1 MTQDEFDDLIQEI
14 REEDPEQLD
23 SEFFIRDKPMKED
36 KLGKLEQRAGFTLPE
51 EYRNFIKRFGAG
63 DIGAPEI

>member
-23 SEFFIRDKPMKED
+23 SEFFIRDKPMKEE
-36 KLGKLEQRAGFTLPE
+36 KLAKLEQKAGFDLA
-51 EYRNFIKRFGAG
+51 RGVSKFH
-63 DIGAPEI
+63 